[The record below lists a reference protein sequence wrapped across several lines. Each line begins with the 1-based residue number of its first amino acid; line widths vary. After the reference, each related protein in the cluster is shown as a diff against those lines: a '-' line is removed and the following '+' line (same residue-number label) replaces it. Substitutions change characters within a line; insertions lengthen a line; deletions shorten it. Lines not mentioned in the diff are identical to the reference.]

1 MELLSRASRLV
12 RTVLVF
18 KLFIL
23 AMVGLALFSVVTLRR
38 YSDRVSGPLLR
49 WWGRVSLR
57 LLGLTM
63 EVQGAR
69 PFAARAPRVSIVNH
83 LSTLDVVVAS
93 AICPDAFSCVGKRE
107 LRWVFPFN
115 VGWWS
120 LRLYYIDRKN
130 HESALKTLDEAAAD
144 MVARGRTVMMAP
156 EGTRSPDGRMGPFK
170 KGAFHLALRARLP
183 IYPIVFA
190 GLSEAMPKGAL
201 VPRPGAVKVRFLP
214 PVETR
219 DWRPEELNER
229 IAEVHGAMD
238 RAYHELRDELGL
250 PDLRA

>member
-1 MELLSRASRLV
+1 MRALSRLL
-12 RTVLVF
+12 RTLIVF
-18 KLFIL
+18 KLFVL
-23 AMVGLALFSVVTLRR
+23 AMVGLALFSVVTFRR
-38 YSDRVSGPLLR
+38 YSDQVSGPLLR
-49 WWGRVSLR
+49 WWGRTSLWV
-57 LLGLTM
+57 LGMEL
-63 EVQGAR
+63 EVQGER
-69 PFAARAPRVSIVNH
+69 PFVTRAPRVSIVNH

-130 HESALKTLDEAAAD
+130 HESALKTLDAAAAD
-144 MVARGRTVMMAP
+144 MVERGRTVMMAP

-170 KGAFHLALRARLP
+170 KGAFHLAMRAKLP

-190 GLSEAMPKGAL
+190 GLSEAMPKGHLIPIAH
-201 VPRPGAVKVRFLP
+201 PVKVRFLP

-229 IAEVHGAMD
+229 IGEVHASME